1 MSSAGA
7 LTVQTTATATA
18 TGINLGTGTAPS
30 ILEGLHVR
38 GDLLLDAGIAGS
50 GNLTVARLAQM
61 ANLVASGVCT
71 FNSNVDVLGQ
81 LYARNSILQSS
92 DSNLKTSIRI
102 ITDPLDKVMAMAGYT
117 YERVGMVDREMGL
130 IAQEVAAVV
139 PEVVRTG
146 EDGNL
151 AVAYGNL
158 AGLFVEAIKT
168 LTAKV
173 DSLTAEVA
181 MLRGTVG
188 I

>member
-1 MSSAGA
+1 
-7 LTVQTTATATA
+7 
-18 TGINLGTGTAPS
+18 
-30 ILEGLHVR
+30 
-38 GDLLLDAGIAGS
+38 
-50 GNLTVARLAQM
+50 
-61 ANLVASGVCT
+61 
-71 FNSNVDVLGQ
+71 
-81 LYARNSILQSS
+81 
-92 DSNLKTSIRI
+92 
-102 ITDPLDKVMAMAGYT
+102 
-117 YERVGMVDREMGL
+117 MVDREMGL

-188 I
+188 V